1 MKTGAIWMVLIGFLL
16 AACSKSSSGPT
27 SAEGSWTYTTADS
40 KISVTFQL
48 VKNSSGSLEIQNQTF
63 KLNGTVYESA
73 AVISGI
79 ALPAIAS
86 IKINANDLKL
96 TYPYY
101 ILFTG
106 VTVSSDF
113 KKMNVPSGEYQ
124 TQSGTVSLTAVSIT
138 RP

>member
-1 MKTGAIWMVLIGFLL
+1 MKRVLIWMVLIGTLL

-48 VKNSSGSLEIQNQTF
+48 VKNSSGSLDIQNQTF

-73 AVISGI
+73 AVISGV

-86 IKINANDLKL
+86 IKINANDAKL

-106 VTVSSDF
+106 ITVSSDF
-113 KKMNVPSGEYQ
+113 KKMNVPTGEYQ
-124 TQSGTVSLTAVSIT
+124 TQSGTVSLSAVSIT